1 MKFKLEAPGG
11 LIDIRARC
19 ENGRGMVKI
28 QNFFFQQ
35 LKVFFKYYFY
45 NKSIFLI
52 IIFVICYIFIISK
65 VIEVTMASMP
75 SFVGW
80 LAPLHHW
87 LIEGGS

>member
-19 ENGRGMVKI
+19 ENGRGMVRIKL
-28 QNFFFQQ
+28 FSS
-35 LKVFFKYYFY
+35 KVQRLLI
-45 NKSIFLI
+45 SI
-52 IIFVICYIFIISK
+52 IFIISK
-65 VIEVTMASMP
+65 VIEVTMSSMP